1 VNLDR
6 GHRLGDWVV
15 DRPLGAGGM
24 GSVFRCH
31 SVLADDVL
39 AAVKVLEV
47 SDFGDY
53 EKRFV
58 QELRTLASL
67 SHPAIVKV
75 HGGGRDEEHRLVY
88 LAMELVE
95 GEDLE
100 HVLQKGPLAAE
111 QALSIFGPVA
121 DALRYTHEKGVAHR
135 DIKPANIMIRAD
147 GTPVIVDFGI
157 AVAKGHT
164 RLTREGMVPGT
175 VAYLPPEIFQGDP
188 PNAKST
194 DAYALGVV
202 MWESLTGTPAFM
214 GDPDSS
220 DGEQMAQ
227 VLGKKLRGDALDPGN
242 VVPEPLRE
250 AILRTTD
257 PEPDTRLIDLA
268 EVSALLAEATGEQAL
283 PAGRRRRYRPRRRSL
298 ASRLFAVVAV
308 LALVGMGALS
318 MGLLAVVLG
327 LLFWGPDGSEGPARP
342 PVNLA
347 ETLEKGAFALE
358 RGDLGDAYKHAGLAL
373 DDHPE
378 DPYANLL
385 YGQVLLKRGDLLLA
399 RPYLCGAV
407 DGGLRAEV
415 PAEVACARGSGAA
428 VPLTAPL
435 VAARVDL
442 GAEIAASTGLLGE
455 LAAEEA
461 AVADAA
467 ADTGMAPPA
476 KSASRSRASRPAPAP
491 SYAPAPIA
499 SAPSEP
505 EPPPPPGAAPPAPPR
520 MAEAEPEPEYEF
532 DDDIAD
538 LFTIGSGSP
547 EGGSIGGAG
556 TDRAGAGSGAP
567 TASAPAPA
575 PTSAKVSTGST
586 EVTGTLSREDIERVI
601 RRNIA
606 RIRACYEGELAN
618 TPGLSGRLVIRFV
631 IGANGTVTT
640 AAVEESTLNNAAMEA
655 CVVAQFRRMRFP
667 APEGGGVVTVTYPL
681 VFTAQ

>member
-1 VNLDR
+1 MNLER

-39 AAVKVLEV
+39 AAVKVLEL

-75 HGGGRDEEHRLVY
+75 HGGGRDESKRLVY

-100 HVLQKGPLAAE
+100 HVLQKGPLPVE
-111 QALSIFGPVA
+111 RALSIFGPVA

-135 DIKPANIMIRAD
+135 DIKPANIMLRKD

-202 MWESLTGTPAFM
+202 MWESLTGTPAFQ

-227 VLGKKLRGDALDPGN
+227 VLGKKLRGDALDPGEAA
-242 VVPEPLRE
+242 PEPFRE

-268 EVSALLAEATGEQAL
+268 EVSALLAEATGEVAL
-283 PAGRRRRYRPRRRSL
+283 PPGRARARRRRAGRGRGG
-298 ASRLFAVVAV
+298 RLVAVVAV
-308 LALVGMGALS
+308 LALFATGALA
-318 MGLLAVVLG
+318 LATLALVLG
-327 LLFWGPDGSEGPARP
+327 LLWWGGPRTAEEPSRP

-347 ETLEKGAFALE
+347 ETVEKGVFALE
-358 RGDLGDAYKHAGLAL
+358 RGDLGDAYKLAGLAI

-378 DPYANLL
+378 DPNANLL

-399 RPYLCGAV
+399 RPYLCAAV
-407 DGGLRAEV
+407 DGGLRDQV
-415 PAEVACARGSGAA
+415 PADLECARGPGAA

-435 VAARVDL
+435 MAARVDL
-442 GAEIAASTGLLGE
+442 GAEMAASRSLLGE
-455 LAAEEA
+455 IKAEEKA
-461 AVADAA
+461 EAVAM
-467 ADTGMAPPA
+467 ADTEAPPMPEPTPP
-476 KSASRSRASRPAPAP
+476 ASRSRASRSAPVDLEIAEPEAPAPSVAYAPPAPAP
-491 SYAPAPIA
+491 MATK
-499 SAPSEP
+499 SAPEMEP
-505 EPPPPPGAAPPAPPR
+505 MVDSAPEIAAVGGGAEADRSSSDGSGGAAPA
-520 MAEAEPEPEYEF
+520 A
-532 DDDIAD
+532 
-538 LFTIGSGSP
+538 
-547 EGGSIGGAG
+547 
-556 TDRAGAGSGAP
+556 
-567 TASAPAPA
+567 
-575 PTSAKVSTGST
+575 
-586 EVTGTLSREDIERVI
+586 SREATGGEVRLASPVVMGSLDKAVIQRVI
-601 RRNIA
+601 RSHVAGLR
-606 RIRACYEGELAN
+606 RCYERALAVN
-618 TPGLSGRLVIRFV
+618 PGLEGRVLVRFV
-631 IGANGTVTT
+631 IGADGRVTS
-640 AAVEESTLNNAAMEA
+640 AEVAESTLNDSSVESCLLAE
-655 CVVAQFRRMRFP
+655 FRRMEFP
-667 APEGGGVVTVTYPL
+667 PPQGGGVVMVNYPL
-681 VFTAQ
+681 VFVPQ

>member
-442 GAEIAASTGLLGE
+442 GAEIAASTGLLGGCRGRHRDGASGKE
-455 LAAEEA
+455 RFAVEGLEARPGTQLRSGTHRLGTFRAGTAATA
-461 AVADAA
+461 GGRP
-467 ADTGMAPPA
+467 T
-476 KSASRSRASRPAPAP
+476 RPAPD
-491 SYAPAPIA
+491 
-499 SAPSEP
+499 
-505 EPPPPPGAAPPAPPR
+505 GR
-520 MAEAEPEPEYEF
+520 
-532 DDDIAD
+532 
-538 LFTIGSGSP
+538 
-547 EGGSIGGAG
+547 GGA
-556 TDRAGAGSGAP
+556 RAG
-567 TASAPAPA
+567 
-575 PTSAKVSTGST
+575 
-586 EVTGTLSREDIERVI
+586 IRV
-601 RRNIA
+601 RR
-606 RIRACYEGELAN
+606 RHRRSLHHRVR
-618 TPGLSGRLVIRFV
+618 LSGGRVHRRRGDRPRGGRQWCADRLR
-631 IGANGTVTT
+631 AR
-640 AAVEESTLNNAAMEA
+640 ARAH
-655 CVVAQFRRMRFP
+655 QR
-667 APEGGGVVTVTYPL
+667 
-681 VFTAQ
+681 